1 MNGCKIIWKEERKMD
16 ALKQL
21 KLAKNG
27 YCYVNFIYDP
37 GNLFDHLA

>member
-1 MNGCKIIWKEERKMD
+1 MD

-21 KLAKNG
+21 KLAKNRI

-37 GNLFDHLA
+37 GNLPDHLA

>member
-1 MNGCKIIWKEERKMD
+1 MD

-21 KLAKNG
+21 KAGKKRI

>member
-1 MNGCKIIWKEERKMD
+1 MD

-27 YCYVNFIYDP
+27 YIIMSVLLIVRWQFSVQQ
-37 GNLFDHLA
+37 